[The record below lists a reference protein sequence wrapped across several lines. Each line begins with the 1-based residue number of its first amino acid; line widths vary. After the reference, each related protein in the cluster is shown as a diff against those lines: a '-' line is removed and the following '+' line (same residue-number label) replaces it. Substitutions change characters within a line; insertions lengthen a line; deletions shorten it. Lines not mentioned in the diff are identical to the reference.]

1 MIAANRLGEVR
12 QDVANYV
19 DQFINAYLEQNPKQ

>member
-1 MIAANRLGEVR
+1 MIVVDRLREVR

-19 DQFINAYLEQNPKQ
+19 DQFIKAYLEQNPKR